1 MKKMKLFF
9 LMVLNFS
16 WCKAASD
23 YPVKDVLCMYCHKS
37 PPDRQVK
44 APCCQQVYCRD
55 CLDDLSDYLPCKTCG
70 AHFDKKNKVLSVRGT
85 TGKTLDLSLDLDEND
100 LSFTNEEIYHDEND
114 LSFINEEID
123 HDDKNFMDFVNELK
137 QIDEIKGISKEER
150 KFLRNESFKKHNMDP
165 EVYDDDEDNNDNKI
179 DNEVNNED
187 SIETQL
193 LLIDQI
199 DGISMAERR
208 FLKNESLKK
217 YNITDPEVYDDNDD
231 DDNNNNNINN
241 DVNNEVDI
249 ETQLL
254 LIDEIPEL
262 TEEEREQLKN
272 SVMESNI
279 VNEKHE
285 LTKEEKQQL
294 KISIME
300 SKRDLNRCPQCNNI
314 KHLMKISNKCNHRIC
329 KECFKNLIKN
339 IRNCP
344 TCNAPIYQN
353 NIIKNF
359 KKLWF

>member
-150 KFLRNESFKKHNMDP
+150 KFLRNESFKKHNMDFKNLYFLKMLDFII
-165 EVYDDDEDNNDNKI
+165 YDDDEDNNDNKI

-187 SIETQL
+187 S
-193 LLIDQI
+193 
-199 DGISMAERR
+199 
-208 FLKNESLKK
+208 
-217 YNITDPEVYDDNDD
+217 
-231 DDNNNNNINN
+231 
-241 DVNNEVDI
+241 I